1 MPTSVYCVGFLTK
14 TTTGATYF
22 ETGINLT
29 GVDYFVFQ
37 AKATQAFMIA
47 IVKTPGVYNES
58 MFEFGFAE
66 TFNTVGVYIR

>member
-1 MPTSVYCVGFLTK
+1 MPISVYCVGFLTK
-14 TTTGATYF
+14 TTTAASYF

-29 GVDYFVFQ
+29 GADYFVFQ
-37 AKATQAFMIA
+37 VKATKAFMVA

-66 TFNTVGVYIR
+66 ISDTYVNIR